1 MELQRAGRPGD
12 LTHLSRI
19 LRYSVLFALALTAG
33 GCAQTFDATSLG
45 VPVTMASDAGLVPQG
60 TEFKVRATSLWFAW
74 GAIPIS
80 TPDLRRTLAAE
91 LVGGRS
97 IANLKIKSGTSLVNI
112 IITVGTLGIFAP
124 RTITFEGVIVGGPAA
139 PTTP

>member
-1 MELQRAGRPGD
+1 
-12 LTHLSRI
+12 
-19 LRYSVLFALALTAG
+19 VALVAG

-60 TEFKVRATSLWFAW
+60 IEFKVQATALWFAW
-74 GAIPIS
+74 GVIPMS
-80 TPDLRRTLAAE
+80 TPDLRKTLAAE

-97 IANLKIKSGTSLVNI
+97 VANLKIKTSSSLMNA

-124 RTITFEGVIVGGPAA
+124 RTITFEGVIVGGPTA
-139 PTTP
+139 PTVVNPSP

>member
-1 MELQRAGRPGD
+1 M
-12 LTHLSRI
+12 SRI
-19 LRYSVLFALALTAG
+19 LRTSVLAALVLAAS

-60 TEFKVRATSLWFAW
+60 TAFKVQATALWFAW
-74 GAIPIS
+74 GTIPVS
-80 TPDLRRTLAAE
+80 TPDLRKTLSAE

-97 IANLKIKSGTSLVNI
+97 VANLKIKTGSSLMNA

-124 RTITFEGVIVGGPAA
+124 RTITFEGVIVGGP
-139 PTTP
+139 TPPPVSNPSP

>member
-1 MELQRAGRPGD
+1 MSRLLRAP
-12 LTHLSRI
+12 LL
-19 LRYSVLFALALTAG
+19 VALVLTAG

-60 TEFKVRATSLWFAW
+60 TEFKVQATSLWFAW

-80 TPDLRRTLAAE
+80 TPNLQKTLAAE

-97 IANLKIKSGTSLVNI
+97 IANLKIKTGTSLMNI